1 MRRFIRFP
9 VDMFVKSP
17 FKPLYEHAKKAGEAV
32 QKLEDIV
39 QAFCDADTD
48 RVSEL
53 CEEISAI
60 EHKAD
65 KIKQSIRENL
75 PPSMLLPVNRQ
86 DFLSFLKPQDSIP
99 DSAEDIAGLMTLR
112 SSYNLPSDIKEDL
125 IQIIKETIKR
135 IDEYEKL
142 MDEISKVIKT
152 SFRADEVEKALSGIS
167 AVEQLEHGID
177 KMGLKL
183 GRKIFSIEEE
193 IGAVGVYHLSEIVK
207 KIGEISD
214 YAARAADMLRVMLS
228 K

>member
-32 QKLEDIV
+32 KKLEEIV

-48 RVSEL
+48 RVDKL
-53 CEEISAI
+53 CGEISAI

-86 DFLSFLKPQDSIP
+86 DFLAFLKPQDSIP

-112 SSYNLPSDIKEDL
+112 SSYNLPPDIKEDL
-125 IQIIKETIKR
+125 IQIIKETIKT

-142 MDEISKVIKT
+142 MDEISRVIKT
-152 SFRADEVEKALSGIS
+152 SFRTDEVEKALAGIS
-167 AVEQLEHGID
+167 AVEQIEHGID

-207 KIGEISD
+207 KIGEVSD